1 MAWGPFFSSPRAVG
15 MDLDDGAVQ
24 RHRLQ
29 LDADQLG
36 ALQVFEDPVEHPVL
50 GPTIHTGV
58 DRVPVPK
65 ALRQPSPL
73 APLLGDVQDRVE
85 HLQIG
90 HADIATL
97 SREAGLDACVLRL
110 GELHPANDI
119 TNRPIVLTGPNRGRF
134 ASPGQILPR
143 CSRCVAQAR
152 GRIAQSGGWNATS
165 PLAELPPAE
174 GVAPV
179 LPEDPRSDRLHTY
192 CVGGGRERC
201 VAAGPPKSSTGRG
214 RSATARWCFGGPPT
228 GRRLHVKQTAAVART
243 VRHRGGSAR
252 PSPPRSW
259 GTGCRRREPRH
270 PGCGTLP
277 CRLAPTTYR
286 LGARRRCRWI
296 SVVRSLGREY
306 MTSYS
311 ADKAA
316 TGDRVITI
324 TPLGPS
330 ADLSH
335 TRIRTSGLVY
345 DHWIGGEKQDPLVP
359 APLEFDVPVPAD
371 MGSSSEPDW
380 WMTALPLCAV
390 IARFSMGLG
399 RRMSS

>member
-119 TNRPIVLTGPNRGRF
+119 TNRPIAHQRLDRAVDRFYRRKRFTSERERVEYLF
-134 ASPGQILPR
+134 ASYER
-143 CSRCVAQAR
+143 MRV
-152 GRIAQSGGWNATS
+152 
-165 PLAELPPAE
+165 PLA
-174 GVAPV
+174 
-179 LPEDPRSDRLHTY
+179 
-192 CVGGGRERC
+192 
-201 VAAGPPKSSTGRG
+201 AA
-214 RSATARWCFGGPPT
+214 
-228 GRRLHVKQTAAVART
+228 AAK
-243 VRHRGGSAR
+243 
-252 PSPPRSW
+252 P
-259 GTGCRRREPRH
+259 GTRRRV
-270 PGCGTLP
+270 
-277 CRLAPTTYR
+277 
-286 LGARRRCRWI
+286 RRR
-296 SVVRSLGREY
+296 
-306 MTSYS
+306 
-311 ADKAA
+311 
-316 TGDRVITI
+316 
-324 TPLGPS
+324 
-330 ADLSH
+330 
-335 TRIRTSGLVY
+335 
-345 DHWIGGEKQDPLVP
+345 
-359 APLEFDVPVPAD
+359 
-371 MGSSSEPDW
+371 GS
-380 WMTALPLCAV
+380 
-390 IARFSMGLG
+390 
-399 RRMSS
+399 

>member
-119 TNRPIVLTGPNRGRF
+119 TNRPIVLTGP
-134 ASPGQILPR
+134 SPMLR
-143 CSRCVAQAR
+143 KSRSGPDFTGVFRSQA
-152 GRIAQSGGWNATS
+152 T
-165 PLAELPPAE
+165 
-174 GVAPV
+174 
-179 LPEDPRSDRLHTY
+179 
-192 CVGGGRERC
+192 
-201 VAAGPPKSSTGRG
+201 
-214 RSATARWCFGGPPT
+214 
-228 GRRLHVKQTAAVART
+228 
-243 VRHRGGSAR
+243 
-252 PSPPRSW
+252 
-259 GTGCRRREPRH
+259 
-270 PGCGTLP
+270 
-277 CRLAPTTYR
+277 
-286 LGARRRCRWI
+286 
-296 SVVRSLGREY
+296 
-306 MTSYS
+306 
-311 ADKAA
+311 
-316 TGDRVITI
+316 
-324 TPLGPS
+324 
-330 ADLSH
+330 
-335 TRIRTSGLVY
+335 
-345 DHWIGGEKQDPLVP
+345 
-359 APLEFDVPVPAD
+359 
-371 MGSSSEPDW
+371 
-380 WMTALPLCAV
+380 
-390 IARFSMGLG
+390 
-399 RRMSS
+399 